1 MRLILPILFS
11 TCVLARPQSGPPSGP
26 PAGLTSG
33 FQSADEEIEHLSIEV
48 LEKHEVSFKNCKT
61 ILLVKSKIISLVS

>member
-1 MRLILPILFS
+1 MVNLYFENCIFIAPS
-11 TCVLARPQSGPPSGP
+11 TPGP
-26 PAGLTSG
+26 TSG

-61 ILLVKSKIISLVS
+61 ILLVKNKIISLVS